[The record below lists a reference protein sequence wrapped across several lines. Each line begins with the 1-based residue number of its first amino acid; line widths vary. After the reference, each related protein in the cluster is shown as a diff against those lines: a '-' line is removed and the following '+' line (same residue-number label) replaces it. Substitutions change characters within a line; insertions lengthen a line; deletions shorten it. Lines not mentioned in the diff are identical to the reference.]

1 MYILRYLKVVVF
13 NRRIYCS
20 WSEIKLGKSIVY
32 FSPICWGDST
42 FKRGCLFCFSITTS
56 NMLEFTPSFFG
67 HVGKTTKNRWALEV
81 IFRMPWTFRVWIS
94 QWCRECGPQKETHL
108 PTPLFF
114 RCYFSFRVSVRHYLW
129 IWFLHLQLFLPGF
142 FQPYPPKIPAQ
153 VEEKAENIQ
162 LPPVPQ
168 GRNWRNWWIFGSPDR
183 WKLVQNPKRSRN
195 PPGVRNIPVPGL

>member
-56 NMLEFTPSFFG
+56 NMLEFTPYFFG

-81 IFRMPWTFRVWIS
+81 IFRVPWTFRVWIS

-108 PTPLFF
+108 PTPVFF
-114 RCYFSFRVSVRHYLW
+114 RCYFSSIIYGSGFCICSCFCQVSSNPIHQKSQRRWKRRRKTSNFHRC
-129 IWFLHLQLFLPGF
+129 P
-142 FQPYPPKIPAQ
+142 
-153 VEEKAENIQ
+153 KAEIGEIGEF
-162 LPPVPQ
+162 LVRLID
-168 GRNWRNWWIFGSPDR
+168 RNWCKIQKDR
-183 WKLVQNPKRSRN
+183 EILQVSQFQGFSCVVLLP
-195 PPGVRNIPVPGL
+195 

>member
-56 NMLEFTPSFFG
+56 NMLEFTPFFLVTWGRRPKIDGLWKWFFG
-67 HVGKTTKNRWALEV
+67 CHGLFEFGYPSDVENAGPKKKL
-81 IFRMPWTFRVWIS
+81 IF
-94 QWCRECGPQKETHL
+94 Q
-108 PTPLFF
+108 PLCFF
-114 RCYFSFRVSVRHYLW
+114 GAILVSGFQCAIIYGSGFC
-129 IWFLHLQLFLPGF
+129 ICSCF

-153 VEEKAENIQ
+153 AEEKAENIQ

-183 WKLVQNPKRSRN
+183 
-195 PPGVRNIPVPGL
+195 